1 MTIFFEKVICT
12 RSHGLQGMC
21 EVSSELAD
29 IKTKKCLAK
38 KTAEEE
44 EEERKLIASDNKRG
58 PSPIGLD
65 P

>member
-1 MTIFFEKVICT
+1 MTDFFDKVICT

-44 EEERKLIASDNKRG
+44 ERKKVDCQRSQKG
-58 PSPIGLD
+58 PNY
-65 P
+65 